1 MLRSRELSST
11 WATLDDPSRV
21 TASYISTMPDC
32 GHTVKSLGWVEGSAI
47 NQIMPRGAFP
57 SREITRASRSL
68 WASWRRSDMGANA
81 STPPGQGVRLRHAS
95 WSEAGCGEWH
105 DMTPMLLPHLAGHV
119 VEDLP
124 QGANPPGLVG
134 RNREVLLLAG
144 GILTGPGVPA
154 SRDGGGS
161 GVAPRRDRSGSCAG
175 PVGPIL
181 RFLDHEKDVLQ
192 DAPMSPAWQWWAG
205 C

>member
-32 GHTVKSLGWVEGSAI
+32 GHTVKSPGWVEGSAI

-57 SREITRASRSL
+57 SREITWAIRSL

-81 STPPGQGVRLRHAS
+81 STHPRQGVRRRHAS

-105 DMTPMLLPHLAGHV
+105 DMTPMLLPHRRTPPAHHRPADAHEPHQPTTDAHGTAR
-119 VEDLP
+119 P
-124 QGANPPGLVG
+124 RFCGATASPAQRRTSPGG
-134 RNREVLLLAG
+134 CWE
-144 GILTGPGVPA
+144 T
-154 SRDGGGS
+154 DGGAACS
-161 GVAPRRDRSGSCAG
+161 TATA
-175 PVGPIL
+175 
-181 RFLDHEKDVLQ
+181 
-192 DAPMSPAWQWWAG
+192 SPATATG
-205 C
+205 STP